1 MLRVLKIERFEE
13 GKYSV
18 FTLCGRIE
26 AENLEQLK
34 ALLKAERQ
42 PVMLDLREVSLV
54 AREVVSFLARC
65 KEDDIGLRNCPAY
78 VREWIARERGEK

>member
-1 MLRVLKIERFEE
+1 MLKIQGLEE
-13 GKYSV
+13 PKYAV
-18 FTLCGRIE
+18 FALGGRIE

-42 PVMLDLREVSLV
+42 AVMLDLREVNLV

-65 KEDDIGLRNCPAY
+65 KEDVELRNCPGLCSR
-78 VREWIARERGEK
+78 VDCQRTR